1 MFNFLKENEILKKMR
16 EIILQ
21 WEYENGTQ
29 KVADVMKAIEQDPN
43 LLEQYFTEI
52 DWTKVDK
59 TSIHKKL
66 FEPEKERT
74 KKSRR

>member
-1 MFNFLKENEILKKMR
+1 MFNFLKENEILKKMK

-43 LLEQYFTEI
+43 LLESYFTEI
-52 DWTKVDK
+52 DWQKVNK

-66 FEPEKERT
+66 FGQEKERT
-74 KKSRR
+74 KKRRR

>member
-1 MFNFLKENEILKKMR
+1 MFKHLKENEILKKMR

-29 KVADVMKAIEQDPN
+29 KVAEVMKAIEQDPN

-52 DWTKVDK
+52 DWTKVNK

-66 FEPEKERT
+66 FGQEKV